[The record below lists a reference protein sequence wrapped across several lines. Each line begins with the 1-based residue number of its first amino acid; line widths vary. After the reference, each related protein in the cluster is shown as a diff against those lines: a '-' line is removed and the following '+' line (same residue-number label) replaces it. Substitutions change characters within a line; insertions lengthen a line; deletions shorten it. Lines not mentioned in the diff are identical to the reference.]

1 MANKKFSD
9 FTSKTSPSDVSFVVG
24 YDGSDNVRISIAN
37 MNSAYLPLVG
47 GTMTGNINLGDTNY
61 IYWGNS
67 NDFYIGHTGTNTV
80 MLNSTGHLEIANYS
94 DDKSIYLQTDDGSGG
109 ITTYIKVDGL
119 ANYTEFPVAARFMD
133 SVQLQFG
140 DSSDGHI
147 AHDGADMTIQNSFD
161 DGDLKFKSDDG
172 SGGVADY
179 FWLDGGIVK
188 TRFAKEATFGDNVKL
203 TFGNVVTPD
212 LEIYHDGSHSF
223 IKDAGTGSLITLAT
237 DYQLNNSANSQ
248 NMITATDGGA
258 VTLFTAGVAKLAT
271 TSTGVSVTGNANF
284 ADDGKAIFGAPGND
298 LQIYHDASNS
308 YINDAG
314 TGLLKLLTNGLEIKN
329 AADDSYMAF
338 FGSTGASELYH
349 NGSKKFETT
358 STGVNVT
365 GKINISAL
373 NTAVTN
379 ASDTGTVGDI
389 RFTADYIFVCVATDT
404 WKRVAIAT
412 W

>member
-37 MNSAYLPLVG
+37 MNSAYLSLAG
-47 GTMTGNINLGDTNY
+47 GTMTGNTIHGDNVKSLYGTGSDLE
-61 IYWGNS
+61 IYH
-67 NDFYIGHTGTNTV
+67 DGTDSSIVNA
-80 MLNSTGHLEIANYS
+80 TGHLNIINNS

-109 ITTYIKVDGL
+109 TTTYLKVDGL
-119 ANYTEFPVAARFMD
+119 QNYTEFPVAARFMD

-140 DSSDGHI
+140 DSGDGYIKHT
-147 AHDGADMTIQNSFD
+147 GTDMTIENSYD
-161 DGDLKFKSDDG
+161 DGDLNFKSDNG
-172 SGGVADY
+172 SGGVTEY

-212 LEIYHDGSHSF
+212 LEIYHSGSHSY
-223 IKDAGTGSLITLAT
+223 IKDSGTGNLIVNAT
-237 DYQLNNSANSQ
+237 NFVVNNSGDTQ

-271 TSTGVSVTGNANF
+271 TSTGVSVTG
-284 ADDGKAIFGAPGND
+284 
-298 LQIYHDASNS
+298 Q
-308 YINDAG
+308 
-314 TGLLKLLTNGLEIKN
+314 
-329 AADDSYMAF
+329 
-338 FGSTGASELYH
+338 
-349 NGSKKFETT
+349 
-358 STGVNVT
+358 V
-365 GKINISAL
+365 NISAL

-379 ASDTGTVGDI
+379 ASDTGTLGEI